1 MIGFT
6 CFRLM
11 DNQLE
16 FSLVLHQTKV
26 RYFLE
31 NDMLFVGKQSE
42 GHGYEI
48 EEIWNRK
55 QLWYEGT

>member
-55 QLWYEGT
+55 QH